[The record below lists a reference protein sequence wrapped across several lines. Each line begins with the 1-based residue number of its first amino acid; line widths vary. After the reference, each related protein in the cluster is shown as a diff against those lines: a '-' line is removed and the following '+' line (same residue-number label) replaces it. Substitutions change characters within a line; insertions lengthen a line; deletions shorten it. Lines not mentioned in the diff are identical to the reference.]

1 MARCLPRAPQSLP
14 IDLAG
19 FHFLRTAPPAAM
31 PEPLPPQTN
40 IELVVRRATPAD
52 AAGFAVMMGHPEV
65 YANLMQLPMPT
76 EELWRARIEELSAPG
91 RSELQLVAER
101 SGRVVGSAGLH
112 PGQALRRR
120 HSAML
125 GISVLPEAQGQG
137 VGRALMQVLCDYAD
151 GWAQLLRLEL
161 TVFTDN
167 RRAVALYEHF
177 GFRLEGTHRAYALR
191 HGVYADVHCMARL
204 HPNPPTLAWP
214 GA

>member
-1 MARCLPRAPQSLP
+1 MARCLPRAPQGLP
-14 IDLAG
+14 NGLAG
-19 FHFLRTAPPAAM
+19 SLLPRKAPPAAM
-31 PEPLPPQTN
+31 PEPLPPSADSD
-40 IELVVRRATPAD
+40 LVVRRATPAD
-52 AAGFAVMMGHPEV
+52 AAGFAFMMGHPEV

-101 SGRVVGSAGLH
+101 AGRVVGSAGLH

-120 HSAML
+120 HTAML

-151 GWAQLLRLEL
+151 GWGQLLRLEL

-167 RRAVALYEHF
+167 RRALSLYERF
-177 GFRLEGTHRAYALR
+177 GFRHEGTHRAYALR
-191 HGVYADVHCMARL
+191 NGEYADVFCMARL
-204 HPNPPTLAWP
+204 HPKPPTVAWP